1 MDSSSF
7 LAFLSSR
14 VSVRD
19 FTPSSLPEPEIE
31 AVLRS
36 ARTAPSAGNREAWDV
51 VVVTDGEVREAL
63 AEAALSQPHVR
74 EAPCVLVVCANYVRS
89 MSRYGERG
97 ILYAIQ
103 DATIACTYL
112 MLAAHAGGL
121 QSCWIGAFDEGE
133 VKGILDLPEHLR
145 PVAMLAVGRGKIPAE
160 RTGRMDLSEHV
171 HRDRW

>member
-14 VSVRD
+14 CSVRD
-19 FTPSSLPEPEIE
+19 FTPSPLEEPGIE
-31 AVLRS
+31 AILRS

-63 AEAALSQPHVR
+63 GEAALSQPQVR
-74 EAPCVLVVCANYVRS
+74 EAPCVLVVCANYIRS

-103 DATIACTYL
+103 DATIACTYM
-112 MLAAHAGGL
+112 MLAAHAGGF

-133 VKGILDLPEHLR
+133 VKGILGLPEHIR
-145 PVAMLAVGRGKIPAE
+145 PVAMLAIGRGRIPPE
-160 RTGRMDLSEHV
+160 RTGRMDLSDHV